1 MLPNTNLNNRKFI
14 LSKSPEIIVK
24 LKDEI
29 LYGGYFAAL
38 SGPAFI
44 ITSSILTGTSIS
56 LPLLIIAYIIPLMVY
71 SYDHYRDMDKDKD
84 SNLER
89 ATYFHK
95 KSRIF
100 PYLMGSYVII
110 LSLLLVFFSNL
121 TMISFILILI
131 MGGVLYSVGL
141 KNFTQKI
148 PAFKN
153 IYTTLT
159 WSLAGT
165 FSIVFYH
172 SLQLNL
178 IYILIFLFVFLKFLP
193 NTIFFDLKD
202 IKSDRKEGLKTVPV
216 ILGKKGTL
224 KLLHIL
230 NILAFIPL
238 FVGIYLGIIPL
249 FAAIMVLFYFY
260 SVYYLN
266 KASKLEDEKLR
277 MVSYTLADAEF
288 MIWPIVLVLGQF
300 LFSVI

>member
-1 MLPNTNLNNRKFI
+1 
-14 LSKSPEIIVK
+14 
-24 LKDEI
+24 
-29 LYGGYFAAL
+29 
-38 SGPAFI
+38 
-44 ITSSILTGTSIS
+44 
-56 LPLLIIAYIIPLMVY
+56 
-71 SYDHYRDMDKDKD
+71 
-84 SNLER
+84 
-89 ATYFHK
+89 
-95 KSRIF
+95 
-100 PYLMGSYVII
+100 MGCI
-110 LSLLLVFFSNL
+110 
-121 TMISFILILI
+121 
-131 MGGVLYSVGL
+131 LYSVGL

-277 MVSYTLADAEF
+277 MVS
-288 MIWPIVLVLGQF
+288 
-300 LFSVI
+300 